1 MYMDWSDV
9 GKKIISVG
17 APLLGGALGGP
28 AGAAIGQVIA
38 SQFGLTEASPDK
50 VLEAITADPE
60 ARLKLTELEF
70 RHSERLI
77 ELENEYFKLQTSNFK
92 LQTEDVQQARNIHQH
107 HWMPSAIT
115 MIMSAMFGAIVGSL
129 FMWAIPEG
137 NKDIV
142 VYMAGQVSGI
152 LTSCVTY
159 WVGSTRASTNKDSL
173 IRR

>member
-1 MYMDWSDV
+1 MDWSDV

-28 AGAAIGQVIA
+28 AGAAIGQVVA

-77 ELENEYFKLQTSNFK
+77 KLENEYFKLQPATGYRGLISTT
-92 LQTEDVQQARNIHQH
+92 LSRMVTI
-107 HWMPSAIT
+107 SI
-115 MIMSAMFGAIVGSL
+115 
-129 FMWAIPEG
+129 
-137 NKDIV
+137 
-142 VYMAGQVSGI
+142 SGI
-152 LTSCVTY
+152 RLS
-159 WVGSTRASTNKDSL
+159 GKLKQKSPTRESRAMIGIS
-173 IRR
+173 

>member
-1 MYMDWSDV
+1 MDWSDV

-28 AGAAIGQVIA
+28 AGAAIGQVVA

-77 ELENEYFKLQTSNFK
+77 ELENEYFKLQT
-92 LQTEDVQQARNIHQH
+92 EDVQHARGIHQH

-115 MIMSAMFGAIVGSL
+115 MVMCAMFGAIIGAL
-129 FMWAIPEG
+129 FIWAIPGE

-159 WVGSTRASTNKDSL
+159 WVGSTRASANKDSL